1 VCGDKPMNKRQTKKA
16 NQKKLHNFI
25 RNINQEEL
33 DLREE
38 YYVSAYEELE
48 EADYYMNEDLCFCD
62 KCKLSFPIDVH
73 KLAFIDYECML
84 EDGRDSTRII
94 NLGRRKIEIHLSTDG
109 KSENHWTLG
118 RDIGGIEDV
127 LAALNDDERRIV
139 LYHKHF
145 LNY

>member
-1 VCGDKPMNKRQTKKA
+1 MNKRQTKKA
-16 NQKKLHNFI
+16 NQKKLYNFI
-25 RNINQEEL
+25 YNINQEYK

-38 YYVSAYEELE
+38 YYRSAYEEYDE
-48 EADYYMNEDLCFCD
+48 VDYYESEDLCFCD
-62 KCKLSFPIDVH
+62 NCKLSFPIDVH

>member
-1 VCGDKPMNKRQTKKA
+1 MNKRQTKKA
-16 NQKKLHNFI
+16 NQKRLHNFI
-25 RNINQEEL
+25 YNINQEEL

-38 YYVSAYEELE
+38 YYVSAYKELE

-62 KCKLSFPIDVH
+62 NCKLSFPINVH
-73 KLAFIDYECML
+73 KLAFIYHESML
-84 EDGRDSTRII
+84 EDRRDSTRII

-118 RDIGGIEDV
+118 CDIGGIEDV
-127 LAALNDDERRIV
+127 FAALNDDERRIV

>member
-1 VCGDKPMNKRQTKKA
+1 MNKRQTKKA

-25 RNINQEEL
+25 HNINQEEL
-33 DLREE
+33 DLREK
-38 YYVSAYEELE
+38 YYRSAYEEYDE
-48 EADYYMNEDLCFCD
+48 VDYYENEDLCFCD
-62 KCKLSFPIDVH
+62 NCKLSFPIDVH

-84 EDGRDSTRII
+84 EDRWAARDDIRII
-94 NLGRRKIEIHLSTDG
+94 NLGSRKIKIHLSHNE

-127 LAALNDDERRIV
+127 FAALNDDERRIV

-145 LNY
+145 LNYLY

>member
-1 VCGDKPMNKRQTKKA
+1 MNKRQTKKA

-25 RNINQEEL
+25 YNPNQEEL

-38 YYVSAYEELE
+38 YYRWAYEEYDE
-48 EADYYMNEDLCFCD
+48 VNYYENEDLCFCD
-62 KCKLSFPIDVH
+62 NCILSFPIDVH
-73 KLAFIDYECML
+73 ELAFIYHLSLMKER
-84 EDGRDSTRII
+84 RDSTRII
-94 NLGRRKIEIHLSTDG
+94 NLGRRKIKIHLSTDG

-139 LYHKHF
+139 LFHKHF
-145 LNY
+145 LNYLY